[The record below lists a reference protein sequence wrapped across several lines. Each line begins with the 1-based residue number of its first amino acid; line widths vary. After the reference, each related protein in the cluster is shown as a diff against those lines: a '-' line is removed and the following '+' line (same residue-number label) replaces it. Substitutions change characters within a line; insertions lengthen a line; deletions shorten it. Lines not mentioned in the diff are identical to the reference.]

1 MVLQGRLRRPNA
13 PRRVSGKKLSNV
25 SIDMPD
31 DPFGR
36 VIANIHDAGL
46 DPRMWT
52 NVLQSISEALG
63 AIGAEY
69 IVRNARTG
77 RVDWANFLGPSAKF
91 TSDYVTRLAAKDPF
105 TELLARRDADMD
117 AALRTIAG
125 AGTGAERM
133 VQ

>member
-1 MVLQGRLRRPNA
+1 
-13 PRRVSGKKLSNV
+13 
-25 SIDMPD
+25 MPE

-36 VIANIHDAGL
+36 VISNIHDAGL
-46 DPRMWT
+46 DPRLWT
-52 NVLQSISEALG
+52 GVLQSVSEALG

-91 TSDYVTRLAAKDPF
+91 ASDYIARFAAKDPF
-105 TELLARRDADMD
+105 TELLTSHEGTWMQ
-117 AALRTIAG
+117 ALRTIAG
-125 AGTGAERM
+125 AGTAAERM